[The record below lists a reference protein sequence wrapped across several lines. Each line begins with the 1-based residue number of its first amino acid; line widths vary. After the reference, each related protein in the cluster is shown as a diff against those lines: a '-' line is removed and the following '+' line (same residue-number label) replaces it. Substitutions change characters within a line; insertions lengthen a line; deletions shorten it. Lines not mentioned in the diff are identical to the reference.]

1 VELTLD
7 KNMISVIP
15 NAIGKLKKLE
25 EFSIKENRCVPTL
38 VLYIS
43 LSVVGSC
50 GWDLQLPGCCV

>member
-1 VELTLD
+1 VELTLN

-38 VLYIS
+38 VLYIY

-50 GWDLQLPGCCV
+50 GWDLQLPG